1 MKECGAAVCG
11 GGGRR
16 GGAATAPIAQQTA
29 LDYECMTGRGGGG
42 GGGALPGAPR
52 LLHHSPTGGLC
63 QNVHFYTYDKI
74 RFCARLPATEIKL
87 QLKAEL

>member
-29 LDYECMTGRGGGG
+29 LDYECMTGRGGGEG
-42 GGGALPGAPR
+42 GVRCLELRAFCTTV
-52 LLHHSPTGGLC
+52 LLGVCVKMYIFIPT
-63 QNVHFYTYDKI
+63 TK
-74 RFCARLPATEIKL
+74 
-87 QLKAEL
+87 

>member
-1 MKECGAAVCG
+1 MKECRAAVCG

-16 GGAATAPIAQQTA
+16 GGAATSPIAQQTA
-29 LDYECMTGRGGGG
+29 LHYECMTGVG

-63 QNVHFYTYDKI
+63 QNVHFYTDDKI